1 MSILDLIGN
10 TMNEEDGLET
20 INGSNFKVRIAKTN
34 SQLEEVDFTNQADT
48 KGKYLIYPSSVG
60 ITPSTEQ
67 LTKDYVGSATSD
79 IYAGATTYAGDVAFG
94 GFPNSNA
101 FYTSLVWADK
111 KTKQTTNDIM
121 MITAMD
127 NFALKFYVDSE
138 EQMKVNAIEIL
149 RDTILEDGTESYK
162 SDFIEIIDTTKN
174 KDLIDAINKI
184 EGMTARLIIGSADDV
199 VNFSSFLKDNKINDI
214 QTFGYKRVAI
224 VECAIMNDETKKN
237 YPNFL
242 HILKPRIGEAQ
253 YYNILLNDVSKK
265 MNGTQY
271 IGCQSKSMSFNFAN
285 KSLTEITASLWVSGA
300 KDIDTTAEVYQE
312 KTEQRDVVMSQT
324 EKYPTRLFVSG
335 LEATSV
341 SDASVSFEWTKE
353 EAFNISAVR
362 YNNPNGK
369 YTLTLGGNAVFNKQS
384 KELFYDR
391 IINGQRQSFVLSSV
405 MRYKQKDYL
414 FLFCFADV
422 SGQPSMPAITPANL
436 QVALNS
442 FQAMEQ
448 SADMNSNYAIVLT
461 DREELF

>member
-1 MSILDLIGN
+1 MSILDIIGN
-10 TMNEEDGLET
+10 TMNEADGLET

-34 SQLEEVDFTNQADT
+34 SQLEEIDFTNKEDI

-60 ITPSTEQ
+60 ITPTTEQ

-79 IYAGATTYAGDVAFG
+79 IYAGATTHAGDVAFG

-101 FYTSLVWADK
+101 FYTSLIWAN
-111 KTKQTTNDIM
+111 KTTKRVVNDIM

-127 NFALKFYVDSE
+127 NFALKFHIDNE
-138 EQMKVNAIEIL
+138 ENMQVNALEIL
-149 RDTILEDGTESYK
+149 RDTILENGTESYK
-162 SDFIEIIDTTKN
+162 SDFFEINETTKN
-174 KDLIDAINKI
+174 RDLIEAINKI
-184 EGMTARLIIGSADDV
+184 EGLTARLIIGSADDI
-199 VNFSSFLKDNKINDI
+199 VNFASFLKENK
-214 QTFGYKRVAI
+214 TTELVYGYKRIAI
-224 VECAIMNDETKKN
+224 VESAIMNDEIKKN

-253 YYNILLNDVSKK
+253 YYNILLNDISKK
-265 MNGTQY
+265 MQGTQY
-271 IGCQSKSMSFNFAN
+271 YGCQSKSMNFNFAN

-300 KDIDTTAEVYQE
+300 KDIAVDTEIYQE
-312 KTEQRDVVMSQT
+312 RTEQRDVVMSQT

-405 MRYKQKDYL
+405 MRYKQKDYP
-414 FLFCFADV
+414 FLFFFADV
-422 SGQPSMPAITPANL
+422 SGQPSMPSITPANL
-436 QVALNS
+436 SVALNS
-442 FQAMEQ
+442 FQAIEQ
-448 SADMNSNYAIVLT
+448 SADMNSNYAIVFT

>member
-1 MSILDLIGN
+1 MSILDMIGN
-10 TMNEEDGLET
+10 TMIEEDGLET

-34 SQLEEVDFTNQADT
+34 SQLEEIDFANQNDT

-67 LTKDYVGSATSD
+67 LTKDYVGSATAD
-79 IYAGATTYAGDVAFG
+79 IYAGATTYAGDIAFG

-101 FYTSLVWADK
+101 FYTSLIWADK
-111 KTKQTTNDIM
+111 KTKQVENDVL
-121 MITAMD
+121 MITAID
-127 NFALKFYVDSE
+127 DFALKFYIDSE
-138 EQMKVNAIEIL
+138 YTMKVNAIEIL
-149 RDTILEDGTESYK
+149 RDTILENGTESYK
-162 SDFIEIIDTTKN
+162 SDFIEISEAMKN

-184 EGMTARLIIGSADDV
+184 YGMTARLIIGSAEDTI
-199 VNFSSFLKDNKINDI
+199 NFTPFLQDNKFNDVLV
-214 QTFGYKRVAI
+214 FGYKRIAI
-224 VECAIMNDETKKN
+224 IESGIMNDETRKN

-242 HILKPRIGEAQ
+242 HILMPRVGEVQ

-271 IGCQSKSMSFNFAN
+271 YGCQSKSMSFNFAN

-300 KDIDTTAEVYQE
+300 KDITVDTEAYQE
-312 KTEQRDVVMSQT
+312 RIEQRDIIMSQT

-335 LEATSV
+335 LEATSI
-341 SDASVSFEWTKE
+341 SDVQVAFEWTKE
-353 EAFNISAVR
+353 ENFNISSVR

-369 YTLTLGGNAVFNKQS
+369 YALTLGGNAVFNKQS

-405 MRYKQKDYL
+405 MRYKQKDYP
-414 FLFCFADV
+414 FIFFFAEV
-422 SGQPSMPAITPANL
+422 SGQPSIPAITPSNL
-436 QVALNS
+436 TLALNS